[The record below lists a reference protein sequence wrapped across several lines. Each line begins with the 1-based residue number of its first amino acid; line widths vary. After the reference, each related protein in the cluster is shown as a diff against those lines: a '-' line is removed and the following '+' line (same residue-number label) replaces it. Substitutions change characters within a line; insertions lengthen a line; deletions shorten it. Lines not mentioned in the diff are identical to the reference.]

1 MIVPF
6 SEVSVGCSLV
16 LNGLAGMK
24 VSSRTVDFIVGELN
38 GKSIWKKVWVK
49 QKQNVVIAD
58 PDGNGIV
65 LTW

>member
-16 LNGLAGMK
+16 LNREAGVK
-24 VSSRTVDFIVGELN
+24 VSSRTAEIIVGEVN

-49 QKQNVVIAD
+49 QKQKCCD
-58 PDGNGIV
+58 C
-65 LTW
+65 

>member
-16 LNGLAGMK
+16 LNGLAGVK
-24 VSSRTVDFIVGELN
+24 VSSRTADMIVGEVN
-38 GKSIWKKVWVK
+38 GKTIWKKVWVK

-65 LTW
+65 LTF

>member
-16 LNGLAGMK
+16 LNGLAGVK
-24 VSSRTVDFIVGELN
+24 VSSRTVDFITGEID
-38 GKSIWKKVWVK
+38 GQSTWKKMFVK
-49 QKQNVVIAD
+49 QKENVRIAD
-58 PDGNGIV
+58 PGQGIV

>member
-6 SEVSVGCSLV
+6 SEVCIGNSIV
-16 LNGLAGMK
+16 LHREAGVK
-24 VSSRTVDFIVGELN
+24 VSSRTADVIVGKVN
-38 GKSIWKKVWVK
+38 GKTIWKKVWVK

-65 LTW
+65 LTF

>member
-16 LNGLAGMK
+16 LNGLAGVK
-24 VSSRTVDFIVGELN
+24 VSSRTADIIVGELN
-38 GKSIWKKVWVK
+38 GKSIWKKFYVK
-49 QKQNVVIAD
+49 QKENVRIAD
-58 PDGNGIV
+58 PGQGIV

>member
-16 LNGLAGMK
+16 LNKEAGVK
-24 VSSRTVDFIVGELN
+24 VSSRTADIIVGEVD

-49 QKQNVVIAD
+49 QKQDVVIAD
-58 PDGNGIV
+58 PGQGIV